1 VPKLPQV
8 SLTFGIRLSFPLII
22 LQEPPNLL
30 SEDDERPSLPRRP
43 ARELELPEPTPTP
56 PRTASA
62 IDPEPINE
70 FWKSEQ
76 RRQQDEYAE
85 EQRRLVE
92 QREAQLYQQQLQ
104 AQQAQREFEEQQRL
118 QLEQQRLAQ
127 EQLARE
133 HYQRQTEGRIAEL
146 ERENLNARAQYEQDQ
161 LMLEQ
166 YDRVNLYHDLTH
178 R

>member
-1 VPKLPQV
+1 VIIIYLPLQC
-8 SLTFGIRLSFPLII
+8 SNWF

-30 SEDDERPSLPRRP
+30 SEENGDAPALPRRP
-43 ARELELPEPTPTP
+43 QREIERPAPTPTP
-56 PRTASA
+56 PPARTAAA

-70 FWKSEQ
+70 FWKNEQ

-85 EQRRLVE
+85 EQRRLQE

-133 HYQRQTEGRIAEL
+133 HYQRQTEGRMAEL

-166 YDRVNLYHDLTH
+166 YDRVS
-178 R
+178 